1 MCLNR
6 ARSNLQARC
15 YAPNVGLVNGK
26 LLLRNPRRT
35 DLIVI
40 PKTRSLDVNPDSPNV
55 ASSIAKAAA

>member
-15 YAPNVGLVNGK
+15 YAPNVGRVNGK

-40 PKTRSLDVNPDSPNV
+40 PKTHSLDVNPDSPNV